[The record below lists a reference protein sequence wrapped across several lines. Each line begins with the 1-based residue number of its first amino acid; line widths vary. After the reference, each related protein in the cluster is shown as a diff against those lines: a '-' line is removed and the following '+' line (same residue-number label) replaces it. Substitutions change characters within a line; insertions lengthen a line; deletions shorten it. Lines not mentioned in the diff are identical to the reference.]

1 MDALLNRV
9 ITNWKTTAGGV
20 LTVAGIVLAALVQS
34 GGTTQH
40 WVLVATAIV
49 GGLTAALA
57 KDK

>member
-1 MDALLNRV
+1 MNELVNRV
-9 ITNWKTTAGGV
+9 VTNWKTTAGGV
-20 LTVAGIVLAALVQS
+20 LTVAGIVLAALVQPN
-34 GGTTQH
+34 GTTQH